1 MQTECGLYRLI
12 DGRNDDF
19 KSFGLNAGAP
29 VGGKNKETA
38 VEFFTK
44 FMKIDGAACFTD
56 VIFHFLSENRP
67 AEYQTVA
74 FCIKKISVRKPF

>member
-1 MQTECGLYRLI
+1 MQTECGLYLLI
-12 DGRNDDF
+12 DGWNDDF

-44 FMKIDGAACFTD
+44 FMKVDGAACRVE
-56 VIFHFLSENRP
+56 VIFHF
-67 AEYQTVA
+67 
-74 FCIKKISVRKPF
+74 